1 MNIKIGKFEANV
13 PAWAFLLAALVADNM
28 YANHCNNKRVQMY
41 IDAEDVEN
49 NSEEDEES

>member
-28 YANHCNNKRVQMY
+28 YANHCNNKRAQMY
-41 IDAEDVEN
+41 IDAVEN
-49 NSEEDEES
+49 NSEEEEDEES